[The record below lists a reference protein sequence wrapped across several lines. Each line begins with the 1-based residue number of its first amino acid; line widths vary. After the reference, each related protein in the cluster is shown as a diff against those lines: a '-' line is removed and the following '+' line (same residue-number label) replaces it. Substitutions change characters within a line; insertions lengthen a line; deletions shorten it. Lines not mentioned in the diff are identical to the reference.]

1 MVSVTPDNYIDYD
14 NYFNDNEDDD
24 EDDDDDD
31 DNSYVDDDDDS
42 DKRQWTVSIHKKTHK
57 FSSIF
62 FSKRIKS
69 GVPSLRFLCL
79 LYYRRGKVIIDAAV
93 VAYVSSAVNYSL

>member
-42 DKRQWTVSIHKKTHK
+42 DKRQWTVSIHKKLTN
-57 FSSIF
+57 SPAF
-62 FSKRIKS
+62 FSPKES
-69 GVPSLRFLCL
+69 NQASL
-79 LYYRRGKVIIDAAV
+79 V
-93 VAYVSSAVNYSL
+93 